1 MARYVTTKS
10 ATGAAAGGGGGVG
23 QVDPPLLKYVNMHVR
38 QFVICF
44 VQTL

>member
-1 MARYVTTKS
+1 MARYVSTKS
-10 ATGAAAGGGGGVG
+10 ASGGTVGGGG